1 MQDNTSPFGKKL
13 TRIQCIQYALDKP
26 GVLTVLPGIRGKND
40 LMDIL
45 KYTTAT
51 PEEKEYSIIGNFTPV
66 DAEGK
71 CVYCN
76 HCEPCPVG
84 LDIGLINKYYDLAVL
99 GDNLAKDHYMNLE
112 KKTGDCITCGHCN
125 SRCPFKVD
133 QVDRMKIIREY
144 FGE

>member
-1 MQDNTSPFGKKL
+1 
-13 TRIQCIQYALDKP
+13 
-26 GVLTVLPGIRGKND
+26 
-40 LMDIL
+40 MDIL

-66 DAEGK
+66 DAEEK